1 MLSLE
6 DARLQIEQ
14 KLKETTFPDKPAFL
28 YDPVR
33 YILSIGGK
41 RIRPAL
47 VILGANV
54 FTDDITP
61 ALNPAIAIEIFH
73 NFTLLHDDLM
83 DNSKIRRG
91 KATVHEKW
99 NPNIA
104 ILSGDAMS
112 IISNQFVSKVKPE
125 ILPGVLEVF
134 NRTAVEVCEGQMMDM
149 SFENRDDVSV
159 DEYIRMIELK
169 TSVLIAASLQ
179 IGAFVGGAD
188 KTQASELY
196 EFGRQLGIA
205 FQLQDDLLD
214 SYGNTEKFGKKVGND
229 ILTNKKTFLMISAM
243 ERSHEKDREILK
255 TWLERA
261 TFDPDQK
268 IREIKKIFDKCNIKE
283 LTLLKINE
291 YFDSALQELDR
302 INVSAERKKILRDFS
317 ENLMKREM

>member
-6 DARLQIEQ
+6 DARLRIEQ
-14 KLKETTFPDKPAFL
+14 KLKETYFSEEPALL

-33 YILSIGGK
+33 YILSNGGK

-54 FTDDITP
+54 FTDDIEPSLGP
-61 ALNPAIAIEIFH
+61 AMAVEIFH

-91 KATVHEKW
+91 RATVHEKW
-99 NPNIA
+99 NSNIA

-112 IISNQFVSKVKPE
+112 IIANQFVSRVKPE
-125 ILPGVLEVF
+125 ILPVVLEVF

-149 SFENRDDVSV
+149 AFENRDNVTV

-179 IGAFVGGAD
+179 IGAFTGGAG
-188 KTQASELY
+188 KTQAFELY
-196 EFGRQLGIA
+196 EFGRLLGIA

-214 SYGNTEKFGKKVGND
+214 SYGDTEKFGKKVGND
-229 ILTNKKTFLMISAM
+229 ILTNKKTYLMISAM
-243 ERSHEKDREILK
+243 ERSNEEDRTKLTAWLSKDK
-255 TWLERA
+255 
-261 TFDPDQK
+261 FDPDEK
-268 IREIKKIFDKCNIKE
+268 IREIKKIFNNCNIKE
-283 LTLLKINE
+283 LTLQKIND
-291 YFDSALQELDR
+291 YFDSALTELDK
-302 INVSAERKKILRDFS
+302 IDVPEARKKVLKDFS
-317 ENLMKREM
+317 HNLMKREM